1 MSFLADGGGT
11 PTVPV
16 KPFSSWID
24 EMEEEHG
31 IKNLHIFLIPYI
43 FIFKILYTYIY
54 NILLYIYNKCICLY
68 VYTYAYIQ
76 FKQMR
81 ALKCRSMIPYYK
93 PDPTGKKQFIN

>member
-54 NILLYIYNKCICLY
+54 I
-68 VYTYAYIQ
+68 
-76 FKQMR
+76 
-81 ALKCRSMIPYYK
+81 
-93 PDPTGKKQFIN
+93 